1 MTISRRHVLS
11 NALKTASLASL
22 GAVRAATLRPSSL
35 ADAESSGLQENAPAL
50 SLPPAFS
57 SLRPLG
63 DRVKPIRPEEYQQR
77 IAHAQKLMTEA
88 KPQFEALYI
97 TPGTSL
103 FYFAGIRWWP
113 SERVLALL
121 VPRQGDPFLVCPAFE
136 EGRLR
141 EQLRWPI
148 EIRTWQ
154 EDDSPFTVAA
164 KGLAD
169 RSVTQGQVAVE
180 ETTRYTFFDR
190 LRQAAPSLTFVS
202 GDPITI
208 GCRAQ
213 KGEHEL
219 ELMRLACTATFDV
232 YKALFASLRE
242 GMTQRDVGRLLE
254 QGFAK
259 MGLQGDGLVLFG
271 PSAALPHG
279 TREEQTLREGMGIL
293 IDGGTTVEGYHSDI
307 TRTGVLGKPTEKLQ
321 RAFEIVRG
329 AQDDALAAAVSGHE
343 CGTVDDAARK
353 VISDAGFGP
362 HYKYFT
368 HRLGHGIGLDEHEYP
383 YLVRGNKTIL
393 RPSMTFS
400 NEPGI
405 YVVGEYGLRCEDE
418 MVIAGSGPA
427 QLLTAG
433 FQPSL
438 EKPIA

>member
-1 MTISRRHVLS
+1 MTISRRNV
-11 NALKTASLASL
+11 LKTASLAAL
-22 GAVRAATLRPSSL
+22 GAATAATLSSPVL
-35 ADAESSGLQENAPAL
+35 RATPLDPNAQENPPA
-50 SLPPAFS
+50 SPLPPAFA
-57 SLRPLG
+57 SLKPLG

-77 IAHAQKLMTEA
+77 VAHAQKLMTDA
-88 KPQFEALYI
+88 KPPFQALYI

-113 SERVLALL
+113 SERILAFL

-141 EQLRWPI
+141 EQLHSPI

-154 EDDSPFTVAA
+154 EDDTPFAVAA
-164 KGLAD
+164 KGLVD
-169 RSVTQGQVAVE
+169 RGVTQGQVGVE

-190 LRQAAPSLTFVS
+190 MRLAAPSLNFVS
-202 GDPITI
+202 ADPITI

-213 KGEHEL
+213 KSPHEL
-219 ELMRLACTATFDV
+219 EFMRLACAATFDV
-232 YKALFASLRE
+232 YKALFASLKE
-242 GMTQRDVGRLLE
+242 GLTQRQVGGLLE
-254 QGFAK
+254 QGFEK
-259 MGLQGDGLVLFG
+259 MGLQGEALVLFG

-279 TREEQTLREGMGIL
+279 TREEQILREGMGVL
-293 IDGGTTVEGYHSDI
+293 IDGGTQIEGYPSDI

-329 AQDDALAAAVSGHE
+329 AQDAALAAAVAGHE
-343 CGTVDDAARK
+343 CGSVDDAARK
-353 VISDAGFGP
+353 VITDAGFGP
-362 HYKYFT
+362 NYKYFT
-368 HRLGHGIGLDEHEYP
+368 HRLGHGIGLDEHEWP

-393 RPSMTFS
+393 QPNMTFS

-405 YVVGEYGLRCEDE
+405 YVVGEYGLRCEDD
-418 MVIAGSGPA
+418 MVIAESGPA

>member
-1 MTISRRHVLS
+1 MTISRRNV
-11 NALKTASLASL
+11 LKTASLAAL
-22 GAVRAATLRPSSL
+22 GAATAATLSSPVL
-35 ADAESSGLQENAPAL
+35 RATPLDPNAQENPPA
-50 SLPPAFS
+50 SPLPPAFA
-57 SLRPLG
+57 SLKPLG

-77 IAHAQKLMTEA
+77 VAHAQKLMTDAE
-88 KPQFEALYI
+88 PSFQALYI

-113 SERVLALL
+113 SERILAFL

-141 EQLRWPI
+141 EQLHSPI

-154 EDDSPFTVAA
+154 EDDSPFAVAA
-164 KGLAD
+164 KGLVD
-169 RSVTQGQVAVE
+169 HGVTQGQVGVE

-190 LRQAAPSLTFVS
+190 MRLAAPSLNFVS
-202 GDPITI
+202 ADPITI

-213 KGEHEL
+213 KSPREL
-219 ELMRLACTATFDV
+219 EFMRLACAATFDV
-232 YKALFASLRE
+232 YKALFASLKE
-242 GMTQRDVGRLLE
+242 GMTQRQVGGLLE
-254 QGFAK
+254 QGFEK
-259 MGLQGDGLVLFG
+259 MGLQGGALVLFG

-279 TREEQTLREGMGIL
+279 TREEQILREGMGVL
-293 IDGGTTVEGYHSDI
+293 IDGGTQIEGYPSDI

-329 AQDDALAAAVSGHE
+329 AQDAALAAAVAGRE
-343 CGTVDDAARK
+343 CGSVDDAARK
-353 VISDAGFGP
+353 GITDVGFGP
-362 HYKYFT
+362 DYKYFT
-368 HRLGHGIGLDEHEYP
+368 HRLGHGIGLDEHEWP

-393 RPSMTFS
+393 KPNMTFS

-405 YVVGEYGLRCEDE
+405 YVVGEYGLRCEDD
-418 MVIAGSGPA
+418 MVIAESGPA

>member
-1 MTISRRHVLS
+1 MTISRRKVLQ
-11 NALKTASLASL
+11 AASLASI
-22 GAVRAATLRPSSL
+22 GAATAATLASSSL
-35 ADAESSGLQENAPAL
+35 RGAPAQQNPSL
-50 SLPPAFS
+50 SSLPPAFA
-57 SLRPLG
+57 SLKPLG

-77 IAHAQKLMTEA
+77 VALAQKLMTDA
-88 KPQFEALYI
+88 KPQFQALYI

-113 SERVLALL
+113 SERILALL
-121 VPRQGDPFLVCPAFE
+121 IPRQGDPFLVCPAFE

-141 EQLRWPI
+141 EQLHWPI

-154 EDDSPFTVAA
+154 EDDSPFAVAA
-164 KGLAD
+164 KGLVD
-169 RSVTQGQVAVE
+169 RGVTQGQVGVE

-190 LRQAAPSLTFVS
+190 MRLAAPSLTFVS
-202 GDPITI
+202 ADPITI

-213 KGEHEL
+213 KSDHEL
-219 ELMRLACTATFDV
+219 EFMRLACAATFDV
-232 YKALFASLRE
+232 YKALFASLKE
-242 GMTQRDVGRLLE
+242 GMTQREVGGLLE

-259 MGLQGDGLVLFG
+259 MGLQGGALVLFG

-279 TREEQTLREGMGIL
+279 TREEQTLREGMGVL
-293 IDGGTTVEGYHSDI
+293 IDGGTVIEGYPSDI
-307 TRTGVLGKPTEKLQ
+307 TRTGVLGKPTAQLQ

-329 AQDDALAAAVSGHE
+329 AQDAALAAAVAGHE
-343 CGTVDDAARK
+343 CGSVDDAARK

-362 HYKYFT
+362 NYKYFT
-368 HRLGHGIGLDEHEYP
+368 HRLGHGIGLDEHEWP

-393 RPSMTFS
+393 KPGMTFS

-405 YVVGEYGLRCEDE
+405 YVVGEYGLRCEDD
-418 MVIAGSGPA
+418 MVIAESGPA

>member
-1 MTISRRHVLS
+1 MTISRRNV
-11 NALKTASLASL
+11 LKTASLAAL
-22 GAVRAATLRPSSL
+22 GAATAATLSSPVL
-35 ADAESSGLQENAPAL
+35 RATPLDPNAQENPPA
-50 SLPPAFS
+50 SPLPPAFA
-57 SLRPLG
+57 SLKPLG

-77 IAHAQKLMTEA
+77 VAHAQKLMTDA
-88 KPQFEALYI
+88 KPPFQALYI

-113 SERVLALL
+113 SERILAFL

-141 EQLRWPI
+141 EQLHSPI

-154 EDDSPFTVAA
+154 EDDSPFAVAA
-164 KGLAD
+164 KGLVD
-169 RSVTQGQVAVE
+169 RGVTQGQVGVE

-190 LRQAAPSLTFVS
+190 MRLAAPSLNFVS
-202 GDPITI
+202 ADPITI

-213 KGEHEL
+213 KSPHEL
-219 ELMRLACTATFDV
+219 EFMRLACAATFDV
-232 YKALFASLRE
+232 YKALFASLKE
-242 GMTQRDVGRLLE
+242 GLTQRQVGGLLE
-254 QGFAK
+254 QGFEK
-259 MGLQGDGLVLFG
+259 MGLQGEALVLFG

-279 TREEQTLREGMGIL
+279 TREEQILREGMGVL
-293 IDGGTTVEGYHSDI
+293 IDGGTQIEGYPSDI

-329 AQDDALAAAVSGHE
+329 AQDAALAAAVAGHE
-343 CGTVDDAARK
+343 CGSVDDAARK
-353 VISDAGFGP
+353 VITDAGFGP
-362 HYKYFT
+362 NYKYFT
-368 HRLGHGIGLDEHEYP
+368 HRLGHGIGLDEHEWP

-393 RPSMTFS
+393 QPNMTFS

-405 YVVGEYGLRCEDE
+405 YVVGEYGLRCEDD
-418 MVIAGSGPA
+418 MVIAESGPA

>member
-1 MTISRRHVLS
+1 MTISRRKVLQ
-11 NALKTASLASL
+11 AASLASI
-22 GAVRAATLRPSSL
+22 GAATAATLASSSL
-35 ADAESSGLQENAPAL
+35 RGAPAQQNPSAS
-50 SLPPAFS
+50 SLPPAFA
-57 SLRPLG
+57 SLKPLG

-77 IAHAQKLMTEA
+77 VALAQKLMTDA
-88 KPQFEALYI
+88 KPQFQALYI

-113 SERVLALL
+113 SERILALL
-121 VPRQGDPFLVCPAFE
+121 IPRQGDPFLVCPAFE

-141 EQLRWPI
+141 EQLHWPI

-154 EDDSPFTVAA
+154 EDDSPFAVAA
-164 KGLAD
+164 KGLVD
-169 RSVTQGQVAVE
+169 RGVTQGQVGVE

-190 LRQAAPSLTFVS
+190 MRLAAPSLTFVS
-202 GDPITI
+202 ADPITI
-208 GCRAQ
+208 GCRVQ
-213 KGEHEL
+213 KSDHEL
-219 ELMRLACTATFDV
+219 EFMRLACAATFDV

-242 GMTQRDVGRLLE
+242 GMTQREVGHMLE
-254 QGFAK
+254 RGFAK
-259 MGLQGDGLVLFG
+259 MNLEGDALVLFG

-279 TREEQTLREGMGIL
+279 TREEQTLREGMGVL
-293 IDGGTTVEGYHSDI
+293 IDGGTVIEGYPSDI
-307 TRTGVLGKPTEKLQ
+307 TRTGVLGKPTAQLQ

-329 AQDDALAAAVSGHE
+329 AQDAALAAAVAGHE
-343 CGTVDDAARK
+343 CGSVDDAARK

-362 HYKYFT
+362 NYKYFT
-368 HRLGHGIGLDEHEYP
+368 HRLGHGIGLDEHEWP

-393 RPSMTFS
+393 KPGMTFS

-405 YVVGEYGLRCEDE
+405 YVVGEYGLRCEDD
-418 MVIAGSGPA
+418 MVIAESGPA

>member
-1 MTISRRHVLS
+1 MTISRRNV
-11 NALKTASLASL
+11 LKTASLASL
-22 GAVRAATLRPSSL
+22 GAATAATLSSPVL
-35 ADAESSGLQENAPAL
+35 RATPLDPNAQENPPA
-50 SLPPAFS
+50 SPLPPAFA
-57 SLRPLG
+57 SLKPLG

-77 IAHAQKLMTEA
+77 VAHAQKLMTDA
-88 KPQFEALYI
+88 KPPFQALYI

-113 SERVLALL
+113 SERILAFL

-141 EQLRWPI
+141 EQLHSPI

-154 EDDSPFTVAA
+154 EDDTPFAVAA
-164 KGLAD
+164 KGLVD
-169 RSVTQGQVAVE
+169 RGVTQGQVGVE

-190 LRQAAPSLTFVS
+190 MRLAAPSLNFVS
-202 GDPITI
+202 ADPITI

-213 KGEHEL
+213 KSPHEL
-219 ELMRLACTATFDV
+219 EFMRLACAATFDV
-232 YKALFASLRE
+232 YKALFASLKE
-242 GMTQRDVGRLLE
+242 GLTQRQVGGLLE
-254 QGFAK
+254 QGFEK
-259 MGLQGDGLVLFG
+259 MGLQGEALVLFG

-279 TREEQTLREGMGIL
+279 TREEQILREGMGVL
-293 IDGGTTVEGYHSDI
+293 IDGGTQIEGYPSDI

-329 AQDDALAAAVSGHE
+329 AQDAALAAAVAGHE
-343 CGTVDDAARK
+343 CGSVDDAARK
-353 VISDAGFGP
+353 VITDAGFGP
-362 HYKYFT
+362 NYKYFT
-368 HRLGHGIGLDEHEYP
+368 HRLGHGIGLDEHEWP

-393 RPSMTFS
+393 QPNMTFS

-405 YVVGEYGLRCEDE
+405 YVVGEYGLRCEDD
-418 MVIAGSGPA
+418 MVIAESGPA

>member
-1 MTISRRHVLS
+1 MTISRRNV
-11 NALKTASLASL
+11 LKTASLASL
-22 GAVRAATLRPSSL
+22 GAATAATLSSPVL
-35 ADAESSGLQENAPAL
+35 RATPLDPNAQENPPA
-50 SLPPAFS
+50 SPLPPAFA
-57 SLRPLG
+57 SLKPLG

-77 IAHAQKLMTEA
+77 VAHAQKLMTDA
-88 KPQFEALYI
+88 KPPFQALYI

-113 SERVLALL
+113 SERILAFL

-141 EQLRWPI
+141 EQLHSPI

-154 EDDSPFTVAA
+154 EDDTPFAVAA
-164 KGLAD
+164 KGLVD
-169 RSVTQGQVAVE
+169 RGVTQGQVGVE

-190 LRQAAPSLTFVS
+190 MRLAAPSLNFVS
-202 GDPITI
+202 ADPITI

-213 KGEHEL
+213 KSPHEL
-219 ELMRLACTATFDV
+219 EFMRLACAATFDV
-232 YKALFASLRE
+232 YKALFASLKE
-242 GMTQRDVGRLLE
+242 GLTQRQVGGLLE
-254 QGFAK
+254 QGFEK
-259 MGLQGDGLVLFG
+259 MGLQGEALVLFG

-279 TREEQTLREGMGIL
+279 TREEQILREGMGVL
-293 IDGGTTVEGYHSDI
+293 IDGGTQIEGYPSDI

-329 AQDDALAAAVSGHE
+329 AQDAALAAAVAGHE
-343 CGTVDDAARK
+343 CGSVDDAARQ
-353 VISDAGFGP
+353 VITDAGFGP
-362 HYKYFT
+362 NYKYFT
-368 HRLGHGIGLDEHEYP
+368 HRLGHGIGLDEHEWP

-393 RPSMTFS
+393 QPNMTFS

-405 YVVGEYGLRCEDE
+405 YVVGEYGLRCEDD
-418 MVIAGSGPA
+418 MVIAESGPA

>member
-1 MTISRRHVLS
+1 MTISRRNV
-11 NALKTASLASL
+11 LKTASLAAL
-22 GAVRAATLRPSSL
+22 GAATAATLSSPVL
-35 ADAESSGLQENAPAL
+35 RATPLDPNAQENPPA
-50 SLPPAFS
+50 SPLPPAFA
-57 SLRPLG
+57 SLKPLG

-77 IAHAQKLMTEA
+77 VAHAQKLMTDA
-88 KPQFEALYI
+88 KPPFQALYI

-113 SERVLALL
+113 SERILAFL

-141 EQLRWPI
+141 EQLHSPI

-154 EDDSPFTVAA
+154 EDDSPFAVAA
-164 KGLAD
+164 KGLVD
-169 RSVTQGQVAVE
+169 HGVTQGQVGVE

-190 LRQAAPSLTFVS
+190 MRLAAPSLNFVS
-202 GDPITI
+202 ADPITI

-213 KGEHEL
+213 KSPHEL
-219 ELMRLACTATFDV
+219 EFMRLACAATFDV
-232 YKALFASLRE
+232 YKALFASLKE
-242 GMTQRDVGRLLE
+242 GLTQRQVGGLLE
-254 QGFAK
+254 QGFEK
-259 MGLQGDGLVLFG
+259 MGLQGGALVLFG

-279 TREEQTLREGMGIL
+279 TREEQILREGMGVL
-293 IDGGTTVEGYHSDI
+293 IDGGTQIEGYPSDI

-329 AQDDALAAAVSGHE
+329 AQDAALAAAVAGHE
-343 CGTVDDAARK
+343 CGSVDDAARK
-353 VISDAGFGP
+353 VITDAGFGP
-362 HYKYFT
+362 NYKYFT
-368 HRLGHGIGLDEHEYP
+368 HRLGHGIGLDEHEWP

-393 RPSMTFS
+393 QPNMTFS

-405 YVVGEYGLRCEDE
+405 YVVGEYGLRCEDD
-418 MVIAGSGPA
+418 MVIAESGPA

>member
-1 MTISRRHVLS
+1 MTISRRNV
-11 NALKTASLASL
+11 LKTASLAAL
-22 GAVRAATLRPSSL
+22 GAATAATLSSPVL
-35 ADAESSGLQENAPAL
+35 RATPLDPNAQENPPA
-50 SLPPAFS
+50 SPLPPAFA
-57 SLRPLG
+57 SLKPLG

-77 IAHAQKLMTEA
+77 VAHAQKLMTDA
-88 KPQFEALYI
+88 KPPFQALYI

-113 SERVLALL
+113 SERILAFL

-141 EQLRWPI
+141 EQLHWPI

-154 EDDSPFTVAA
+154 EDDSPFAVAA
-164 KGLAD
+164 KGLVD
-169 RSVTQGQVAVE
+169 RGVTQGQVGVE

-190 LRQAAPSLTFVS
+190 MRLAAPSLNFVS
-202 GDPITI
+202 ADPITI

-213 KGEHEL
+213 KSPHEL
-219 ELMRLACTATFDV
+219 EFMRLACAATFDV
-232 YKALFASLRE
+232 YKALFASLKE
-242 GMTQRDVGRLLE
+242 GLTQRQVGGLLE
-254 QGFAK
+254 QGFEK
-259 MGLQGDGLVLFG
+259 MGLQGEALVLFG

-279 TREEQTLREGMGIL
+279 TREEQILREGMGVL
-293 IDGGTTVEGYHSDI
+293 IDGGTQIEGYPSDI

-329 AQDDALAAAVSGHE
+329 AQDAALAAAVAGHE
-343 CGTVDDAARK
+343 CGSVDDAARK
-353 VISDAGFGP
+353 VITDAGFGP
-362 HYKYFT
+362 NYKYFT
-368 HRLGHGIGLDEHEYP
+368 HRLGHGIGLDEHELP

-393 RPSMTFS
+393 QPNMTFS

-405 YVVGEYGLRCEDE
+405 YVVGEYGLRCEDD
-418 MVIAGSGPA
+418 MVIAESGPA

>member
-1 MTISRRHVLS
+1 VTISRRNV
-11 NALKTASLASL
+11 LKTASLTSL
-22 GAVRAATLRPSSL
+22 GAAANAAILRPANVTTSLDSQQTSPSS
-35 ADAESSGLQENAPAL
+35 
-50 SLPPAFS
+50 SLPPAFAT
-57 SLRPLG
+57 LKPLG
-63 DRVKPIRPEEYQQR
+63 DRVKPIQPDEYQHR
-77 IAHAQKLMTEA
+77 VAHAQQLMTESR
-88 KPQFEALYI
+88 PRFEALYV
-97 TPGTSL
+97 TPSTSL
-103 FYFAGIRWWP
+103 VYFTGIRWWP
-113 SERVLALL
+113 SERILALL
-121 VPRQGDPFLVCPAFE
+121 IPRTGDPLLVCPAFE

-141 EQLRWPI
+141 EQLRWSI

-164 KGLAD
+164 KGLTD
-169 RSVTQGQVAVE
+169 RGVTQGQVGVE
-180 ETTRYTFFDR
+180 ETTRYTFFDHM
-190 LRQAAPSLTFVS
+190 RQAAPSLDFVS

-213 KGEHEL
+213 KSEHEL
-219 ELMRLACTATFDV
+219 ELMRLSCAATFDV
-232 YKALFASLRE
+232 YKALFASLHD
-242 GMTQRDVGRLLE
+242 GMTQREVGRLLS

-259 MGLQGDGLVLFG
+259 MDLQGDGLVLFG

-293 IDGGTTVEGYHSDI
+293 IDGGTTVEGYPSDI
-307 TRTGVLGKPTEKLQ
+307 TRTGVLGKPTQQLQ

-329 AQDDALAAAVSGHE
+329 AQDAALAAAVAGHE
-343 CGTVDDAARK
+343 CGSVDDAARK
-353 VISDAGFGP
+353 VITDSGFGP
-362 HYKYFT
+362 NYKYFT

-393 RPSMTFS
+393 KPRMTFS

-405 YVVGEYGLRCEDE
+405 YVVGEYGLRCEDD
-418 MVIAGSGPA
+418 MVIAESGPA

>member
-1 MTISRRHVLS
+1 MTISRRNV
-11 NALKTASLASL
+11 LKTASLASL
-22 GAVRAATLRPSSL
+22 GAATAATLSSPVL
-35 ADAESSGLQENAPAL
+35 RATPLDPNAQENPPA
-50 SLPPAFS
+50 SPLPPAFA
-57 SLRPLG
+57 SLKPLG

-77 IAHAQKLMTEA
+77 VAHAQKLMTDA
-88 KPQFEALYI
+88 KPPFQALYI

-113 SERVLALL
+113 SERILAFL

-141 EQLRWPI
+141 EQLHSPI

-154 EDDSPFTVAA
+154 EDDSPFAVAA
-164 KGLAD
+164 KGLVD
-169 RSVTQGQVAVE
+169 RGVTQGQVGVE

-190 LRQAAPSLTFVS
+190 MRLAAPSLNFVS
-202 GDPITI
+202 ADPITI

-213 KGEHEL
+213 KSPHEL
-219 ELMRLACTATFDV
+219 EFMRLACAATFDV
-232 YKALFASLRE
+232 YKALFASLKE
-242 GMTQRDVGRLLE
+242 GLTQRQVGGLLE
-254 QGFAK
+254 QGFEK
-259 MGLQGDGLVLFG
+259 MGLQGEALVLFG

-279 TREEQTLREGMGIL
+279 TREEQILREGMGVL
-293 IDGGTTVEGYHSDI
+293 IDGGTQIEGYPSDI

-329 AQDDALAAAVSGHE
+329 AQDAALAAAVAGHE
-343 CGTVDDAARK
+343 CGSVDDAARK
-353 VISDAGFGP
+353 VITDAGFGP
-362 HYKYFT
+362 NYKYFT
-368 HRLGHGIGLDEHEYP
+368 HRLGHGIGLDEHEWP

-393 RPSMTFS
+393 QPNMTFS

-405 YVVGEYGLRCEDE
+405 YVVGEYGLRCEDD
-418 MVIAGSGPA
+418 MVIAESGPA

>member
-1 MTISRRHVLS
+1 MTISRRNV
-11 NALKTASLASL
+11 LKTASLAAL
-22 GAVRAATLRPSSL
+22 GAATAATLSSPVL
-35 ADAESSGLQENAPAL
+35 RATPLDPNAQENPPA
-50 SLPPAFS
+50 SPLPPAFA
-57 SLRPLG
+57 SLKPLG

-77 IAHAQKLMTEA
+77 VAHAQKLMTDA
-88 KPQFEALYI
+88 KPPFQALYI

-113 SERVLALL
+113 SERILAFL

-141 EQLRWPI
+141 EQLHSPI

-154 EDDSPFTVAA
+154 EDDSPFAVAA
-164 KGLAD
+164 KGLVD
-169 RSVTQGQVAVE
+169 RGVTQGQVGVE

-190 LRQAAPSLTFVS
+190 MRLAAPSLNFVS
-202 GDPITI
+202 ADPITI

-213 KGEHEL
+213 KSPREL
-219 ELMRLACTATFDV
+219 EFMRLACAATFDV
-232 YKALFASLRE
+232 YKALFASLKE
-242 GMTQRDVGRLLE
+242 GMTQRQVGGLLE
-254 QGFAK
+254 QGFEK
-259 MGLQGDGLVLFG
+259 MGLQGGALVLFG

-279 TREEQTLREGMGIL
+279 TREEQILREGMGVL
-293 IDGGTTVEGYHSDI
+293 IDGGTQIEGYPSDI

-329 AQDDALAAAVSGHE
+329 AQDAALAAAVAGRE
-343 CGTVDDAARK
+343 CGSVDDAARK
-353 VISDAGFGP
+353 GITDVGFGP
-362 HYKYFT
+362 DYKYFT
-368 HRLGHGIGLDEHEYP
+368 HRLGHGIGLDEHEWP

-393 RPSMTFS
+393 KPNMTFS

-405 YVVGEYGLRCEDE
+405 YVVGEYGLRCEDD
-418 MVIAGSGPA
+418 MVIAESGPA